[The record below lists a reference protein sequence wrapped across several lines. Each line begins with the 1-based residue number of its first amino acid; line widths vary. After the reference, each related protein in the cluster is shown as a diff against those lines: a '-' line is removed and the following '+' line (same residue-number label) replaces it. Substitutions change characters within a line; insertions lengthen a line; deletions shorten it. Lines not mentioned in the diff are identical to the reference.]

1 MKKIIAYIAVLAAFA
16 AVSCNHVVEKDFEP
30 MDSSMLTLSLNT
42 SEMSTRASAIPAVEP
57 VVTQLDWFFYADD
70 SGTSKPKYH
79 GHITVNADKS
89 LTPSG
94 THTPTQAPDVDD
106 DGIINLGFDL
116 ANTYTGISVGYKVY
130 VLANYPGIDHSNENN
145 LTLQKL
151 LALEMDTNFD
161 EKSSGYE
168 TINDFVMDSYSGNDE
183 ATYPQLIP
191 LTTATTETADKT
203 TAHLK
208 VELRRVAAKI
218 TFTLE
223 ISDMLEDPSNASLPA
238 AQKTYWSP
246 LTASENFTTY
256 MVNTINHATMAGTP
270 VDAET
275 MAPTLITGDGV
286 MTGGHQT
293 SYATSHVKT
302 AKDTGTPAL
311 KWELDPF
318 YTYPVEF
325 ETDSNNAPYLK
336 IALPWQNV
344 DANRVLTDK
353 GTTVYYYKVYIADAS
368 GKPLKKFERNKH
380 YVVKLNIKELGGT
393 LEDYVLL
400 TTEFYVADWQ
410 TPAEGVYQGYHNPR
424 FLDIAR
430 PVYYIYGDNELTVAV
445 TSSHNIKAEIIGV
458 SQTTIK
464 GAPKMSNDDLAAL
477 KTNATRPVTV
487 TTDGKVSFKLHYD
500 LDTTLDMTDGATGLP
515 AIYGQMD
522 LSPITWQL
530 RISHEDLEGYPAS
543 YTREVTII
551 QYPSIYGELNHTNRA
566 QSRYVN
572 RYGSTTDATTNAWNN
587 HGSSSANEGNTLLD
601 YPTTLGG
608 VRTYSGKSWDKT
620 VLTISTLASFMATS
634 TTQYNWVLGDPR
646 VRLADSGLYTTAIN
660 GTTWGRDDLGSA
672 DSNYLDDY
680 LVADPNKGNYIAPRF
695 MITSGLAADANHTN
709 EHWKNAAE
717 RCASYQEDGYPAGRW
732 RLPTEAEIEFVIQ
745 LENTDNSASGEDNY
759 LDPANVIFHPDHS
772 YWASTGRYYYGKEH
786 EFTTPG
792 TVRPYL
798 DQNTWHVA
806 VSNRCVYDLWY
817 WGEEK
822 YNGAGVKITE
832 GVTDT
837 TPAEQWIG
845 FKMD

>member
-89 LTPSG
+89 LSASG
-94 THTPTQAPDVDD
+94 THTPTEAPDVDD

-116 ANTYTGISVGYKVY
+116 ANTYTEISVGYKVY

-151 LALEMDTNFD
+151 LALELDTNFD

-203 TAHLK
+203 KAHLK

-223 ISDMLEDPSNASLPA
+223 ISDMLDDPANASLPE

-246 LTASENFTTY
+246 LTASENYTTY
-256 MVNTINHATMAGTP
+256 MVNTINHATMAGIP

-275 MAPTLITGDGV
+275 MAPKLITGDGV
-286 MTGGHQT
+286 ITGGHQT

-344 DANRVLTDK
+344 DINGNLTDK

-410 TPAEGVYQGYHNPR
+410 APAEGVYQGYHNPR

-445 TSSHNIKAEIIGV
+445 TSSHNIKVDIVGV
-458 SQTTIK
+458 SQSTIM
-464 GAPKMSNDDLAAL
+464 GEVKMKDADLAAL

-487 TTDGKVSFKLHYD
+487 TPDGKVSFKLHYD
-500 LDTTLDMTDGATGLP
+500 LDTTLDMRDGASGLP

-522 LSPITWQL
+522 LSPITWTL
-530 RISHEDLEGYPAS
+530 KVSHEDLEGYPAS
-543 YTREVTII
+543 YTREVTIV
-551 QYPSIYGELNHTNRA
+551 QYPSIYGELNHTDLWN
-566 QSRYVN
+566 SRFVHGKN
-572 RYGSTTDATTNAWNN
+572 GSGPQYNDQGVWVDGASTDVYINSGAP
-587 HGSSSANEGNTLLD
+587 SANYYN
-601 YPTTLGG
+601 YLGG
-608 VRTYSGKSWDKT
+608 VQVYANKSWDKT
-620 VLTISTLASFMATS
+620 VLTISTLASFLS
-634 TTQYNWVLGDPR
+634 SSETQYDWILGDCR
-646 VRLADSGLYTTAIN
+646 VKLGTSGLYDTTIN
-660 GTTWGRDDLGSA
+660 GTKWGRTDLGTA
-672 DSNYLDDY
+672 PDYLDNY
-680 LVADPNKGNYIAPRF
+680 LVADINKGKYIAPRF
-695 MITSGLAADANHTN
+695 MITSGLAACTN
-709 EHWKNAAE
+709 YTRLHWKNAAE
-717 RCASYQEDGYPAGRW
+717 RCAAYQEDGYPAGRW
-732 RLPTEAEIEFVIQ
+732 RLPTEAEIEFVMQ
-745 LENTDNSASGEDNY
+745 LENKANSADNAHNY
-759 LDPANVIFHPDHS
+759 LDPVNVIFHPTHN
-772 YWASTGRYYYGKEH
+772 YWASTGRYYSASEKA
-786 EFTTPG
+786 FTETTDAIPS
-792 TVRPYL
+792 
-798 DQNTWHVA
+798 N
-806 VSNRCVYDLWY
+806 VSIRCVYDLWY
-817 WGEEK
+817 WGDEPLSP
-822 YNGAGVKITE
+822 V
-832 GVTDT
+832 D
-837 TPAEQWIG
+837 QWLG